1 MPTYEYL
8 CRDCGKITE
17 VRESLAEKEKGLGH
31 TCPSCGSNNMIQYFG
46 NTIVIASTH
55 LH

>member
-8 CRDCGKITE
+8 CRDCGKIIE
-17 VRESLAEKEKGLGH
+17 VRASLAEKEKGLEQA
-31 TCPSCGSNNMIQYFG
+31 CPECGSKNMIQYFG